1 MNIVI
6 ISIFLSLVVAVVSC
20 SSLPTKKVTT
30 KYNNTVVV
38 IVENN
43 SFTMVDVCT
52 IRNGNNITRL
62 ETIPPTQT
70 VTVNMSTIMEDGYG
84 NVRFCLRPFGQQRTN
99 LSSMWISDDMFVG
112 TDNKVIITLNPG
124 YMDSLQ
130 ETFIRVIPN

>member
-43 SFTMVDVCT
+43 
-52 IRNGNNITRL
+52 ITRW

-70 VTVNMSTIMEDGYG
+70 VTVNMSTTMEDGSG